1 MTHTFFL
8 SIRTKLIFGYAI
20 ILLIMSMIMIYAI
33 SRLSDISELILI
45 NNQQSA
51 LSQDIVQV
59 YLRLDDMKTTLNRA
73 VNTIES
79 RDGLYADIDRYHAEV
94 SEIFDRLETETT
106 GEGLALV
113 EEAHQDFDEWE
124 PIRTEIID
132 LIESGRAFR
141 ASGLIRDLSDTHYNE
156 LFASINQLEDYLKA
170 QSQQAFAE
178 SQATALFVQNT
189 IIGAFM
195 IAIILGALL
204 GVFQARGIASTA
216 NEVARAAREISE
228 GDVSQMI
235 HTRANDELG
244 QMADS
249 VQQMIEYLKRMATA
263 ANQIA
268 AGDLSVQVIPQSEYD
283 VLGNAFS
290 QMIVNLRQDIALR
303 ERNAERLREARDIAE
318 SANRAKT
325 LFFSNISHELRT
337 PINAIINFTGFVAD
351 GFYGEV
357 NDEQQQTLQR
367 VLSSG
372 EHLLSLINDL
382 LDLTKIESGMMQ
394 VFFEEFDIVSLLDEV
409 LETAQVLVK
418 NKEIVVIND
427 VKGDFDIIEGD
438 LRRLRQVLLNLLSNA
453 IKYTMQ
459 GSVTL
464 EAYQQDEHLYINV
477 TDTGM
482 GIALEDRE
490 LILEAFQQGQNSSQ
504 LADVASTGLGLPIA
518 KYFVERH
525 NGQLWFDSEL
535 GEGTTFHV
543 VLPIKQPQLAEVG
556 HAVTAVG

>member
-1 MTHTFFL
+1 MKHTIFL

-20 ILLIMSMIMIYAI
+20 ILLIMSLIMVYAI

-73 VNTIES
+73 INTIES
-79 RDGLYADIDRYHAEV
+79 RDSLYADIARYNAEV
-94 SEIFDRLETETT
+94 AEIFTRLEAETT
-106 GEGLALV
+106 GDGLELV
-113 EEAHQDFDEWE
+113 EEAHQLFLEWA
-124 PIRTEIID
+124 PIRAEIID
-132 LIESGRAFR
+132 LIENGRAFR
-141 ASGLIRDLSDTHYNE
+141 ASGLIRDLSDVHYNE
-156 LFASINQLEDYLKA
+156 LFASINQLEDYFNA
-170 QSQQAFAE
+170 QSQLAFAE
-178 SQATALFVQNT
+178 SQATALLVQNT
-189 IIGAFM
+189 IIGAF
-195 IAIILGALL
+195 IAAIVVGAVLGF
-204 GVFQARGIASTA
+204 FQARGIASTA
-216 NEVARAAREISE
+216 NDVARAAREIAK
-228 GDVSQMI
+228 GDVSQTI
-235 HTRANDELG
+235 DNHANDELG

-290 QMIVNLRQDIALR
+290 QMIINLREDIALR
-303 ERNAERLREARDIAE
+303 EQNAERLREARDIAE

-357 NDEQQQTLQR
+357 NEEQQQTLQR

-394 VFFEEFDIVSLLDEV
+394 VFFEEFDVVNLFDEV
-409 LETAQVLVK
+409 TETAQVLVK
-418 NKEIVVIND
+418 EKPIVVIKD
-427 VKGDFDIIEGD
+427 VKGNFEMMEGD

-453 IKYTMQ
+453 IKYTTE

-477 TDTGM
+477 IDTGM

-525 NGQLWFDSEL
+525 NGKLWFDSEL
-535 GEGTTFHV
+535 GKGTTFYV
-543 VLPIKQPQLAEVG
+543 VLPINQPELAEVG
-556 HAVTAVG
+556 QAVAAAG